1 MDTGCKNLSVI
12 HRDYFLDQTRTK
24 PVIFFLTVWL
34 YFAST
39 TFTVGPLFGVVFM
52 MVVFFFSCLW
62 SEGWT
67 DHGRT
72 FSIYLC
78 PFSFWLTLPE
88 LCFYWIC
95 IHCPCQTQNKYYT
108 NYTWSPVHVLM
119 LSMCGLP
126 SLYPPGIVAGLAQE
140 EMNPVVNLMS
150 LVGCR
155 DWRVKEWTSWA
166 SDDVIIGDWQ
176 RVGLCSHVIH
186 CIIPTCSRPEITA
199 ARFSYCTC
207 AVSCLLSG
215 VYLLTFM

>member
-1 MDTGCKNLSVI
+1 MDTGCKTLSVI

-78 PFSFWLTLPE
+78 PSSFWLTLPE

-126 SLYPPGIVAGLAQE
+126 SLALLLVSHKKKWTLLLIWCRWSVAV
-140 EMNPVVNLMS
+140 M
-150 LVGCR
+150 R
-155 DWRVKEWTSWA
+155 TVKHVSWIKRMPWTVANGERW
-166 SDDVIIGDWQ
+166 
-176 RVGLCSHVIH
+176 
-186 CIIPTCSRPEITA
+186 
-199 ARFSYCTC
+199 
-207 AVSCLLSG
+207 
-215 VYLLTFM
+215 